1 LLFKYNQIIG
11 NIVMTKFSKI
21 AFVMALAL
29 AASLG
34 LTACDDDD
42 ASATSNSFSVGN
54 SG

>member
-1 LLFKYNQIIG
+1 MN
-11 NIVMTKFSKI
+11 KFSKI
-21 AFVMALAL
+21 AFVMTLAL
-29 AASLG
+29 AASFG